1 VPASSAHGR
10 DSVTA
15 LVERLIRN
23 RLSVAVAES
32 LTGGL
37 VMTALTSVPGA
48 SAVVRG
54 GVVAYA
60 TGVKR
65 DVLGV
70 DAALLDER
78 GAVDAD
84 VAREMAR
91 GVRELIG
98 ADFGIA
104 TTGVAGPDGQD
115 GKSPGVVFVAV
126 DAPFEN
132 WYRELLLDG
141 DREAIRTRAAVAAL
155 ELLTEVL
162 GAIGRDQAAAR

>member
-1 VPASSAHGR
+1 MPASSAAGR
-10 DSVTA
+10 DSVAELVARLTTA
-15 LVERLIRN
+15 

-37 VMTALTSVPGA
+37 VMTALTSIPGA

-60 TGVKR
+60 TEVKHT
-65 DVLGV
+65 VLGV
-70 DAALLDER
+70 DADLLAER

-84 VAREMAR
+84 VALAMAR
-91 GVRELIG
+91 GVRERVG
-98 ADFGIA
+98 ADFGLA

-115 GKSPGVVFVAV
+115 GKAPGVVFVAV
-126 DAPFEN
+126 DTPFDH

-141 DREAIRTRAAVAAL
+141 DRDQIRMRAAIAVL

-162 GAIGRDQAAAR
+162 TALGR

>member
-1 VPASSAHGR
+1 MPASSSQGR

-15 LVERLIRN
+15 LIERLIRH

-60 TGVKR
+60 TAVKR

-70 DAALLDER
+70 DAKLLDGR

-98 ADFGIA
+98 ADFGVA

-115 GKSPGVVFVAV
+115 GKAPGVVFVAV
-126 DAPFEN
+126 DTPFNN

-141 DREAIRTRAAVAAL
+141 DRDAIRTRAAVAAL

-162 GAIGRDQAAAR
+162 GAIGRD

>member
-1 VPASSAHGR
+1 MPTSSASGR
-10 DSVTA
+10 DSVAELIARLTA
-15 LVERLIRN
+15 A

-60 TGVKR
+60 TEVKR
-65 DVLGV
+65 SVLGV
-70 DAALLDER
+70 DADLLDER
-78 GAVDAD
+78 GAVDGD
-84 VAREMAR
+84 VALAMAR
-91 GVRELIG
+91 GVRELVG
-98 ADFGIA
+98 ADFGLA

-115 GKSPGVVFVAV
+115 GKAPGVVFVAV
-126 DAPFEN
+126 DTPFDN
-132 WYRELLLDG
+132 WYRELLLEG
-141 DREAIRTRAAVAAL
+141 NREQIRTRAAVAVL

-162 GAIGRDQAAAR
+162 TVLGR

>member
-1 VPASSAHGR
+1 MPTSSASGR
-10 DSVTA
+10 DSVADLIARLTTA
-15 LVERLIRN
+15 

-60 TGVKR
+60 TEVKR
-65 DVLGV
+65 EVLGV
-70 DAALLDER
+70 DGDLLDQR

-84 VAREMAR
+84 VALAMAR
-91 GVRELIG
+91 GVRELVG
-98 ADFGIA
+98 ADFGLA

-115 GKSPGVVFVAV
+115 GKAPGVVFVAV
-126 DAPFEN
+126 DTPFDN
-132 WYRELLLDG
+132 WYRELLLEG
-141 DREAIRTRAAVAAL
+141 DREQIRTRSAVAVL

-162 GAIGRDQAAAR
+162 TVLGR

>member
-1 VPASSAHGR
+1 MPASSSQGR

-15 LVERLIRN
+15 LIERLIRH

-60 TGVKR
+60 TAVKR

-70 DAALLDER
+70 DAKLLDER

-98 ADFGIA
+98 ADFGVA

-115 GKSPGVVFVAV
+115 GKAPGVVFVAV
-126 DAPFEN
+126 DTPFNN

-141 DREAIRTRAAVAAL
+141 DRDAIRTRAAVAAL

-162 GAIGRDQAAAR
+162 GAIGRD

>member
-1 VPASSAHGR
+1 MPTSSASGR
-10 DSVTA
+10 DSVADLVTRLTA
-15 LVERLIRN
+15 A

-60 TGVKR
+60 TEVKR
-65 DVLGV
+65 EVLGV

-84 VAREMAR
+84 VALQMAR
-91 GVRELIG
+91 GVRELVG
-98 ADFGIA
+98 ADFGLA

-115 GKSPGVVFVAV
+115 GKAPGVVFVAV
-126 DAPFEN
+126 DTPFDS
-132 WYRELLLDG
+132 WYRELLLEG
-141 DREAIRTRAAVAAL
+141 DREQIRTRSAVAVL

-162 GAIGRDQAAAR
+162 GVLGR